1 MAKSNSPIPA
11 FWARRRIGEPGSER
25 ALLHCVEGSRGPR
38 FLDSEDLLESKE
50 AVMKTTAAVQVEPQ
64 GPLVIDEIDLPS
76 PGPNQVT
83 VRNFASGVCYSQV
96 HQLRNYRLPRPMGL
110 GHEGSGVVTDVGK
123 GVTHVKEGDHVISTW
138 VPRVPIRG
146 LPVSKATGAT
156 FRGQPLIADG
166 DVYTWSEHMVTFA
179 DKVVPM
185 SPSDPTDISCLIGCA
200 VLTGAGAVLNTAK
213 VEPGQSVAVFGAGG
227 VGLSAIGAAAIAG
240 AQPIIAVDLDSRKLQ
255 FAREFG
261 ATHGVNASDNDAVN
275 AIWEINPGG
284 VDYALDAVGAP
295 VTALQIVQAVR
306 QGGPRAD
313 NQGGTAVLLGIPV
326 ADVSF
331 DLNDILLYQ
340 RHYCGSLGSTEP
352 DVDFPLFLEWM
363 RDGKFPLEK
372 LVTDR
377 YSLEQ
382 IEEARA
388 ALEEG
393 RILGRAIIEFSSW

>member
-1 MAKSNSPIPA
+1 
-11 FWARRRIGEPGSER
+11 
-25 ALLHCVEGSRGPR
+25 
-38 FLDSEDLLESKE
+38 LLEPKE
-50 AVMKTTAAVQVEPQ
+50 AVMKTTAAVQVEPRGQ
-64 GPLVIDEIDLPS
+64 LVIDEIDLPD

-96 HQLRNYRLPRPMGL
+96 HQLRNPRLPRPMGL

-138 VPRVPIRG
+138 VPRVPISG
-146 LPVSKATGAT
+146 LPESSPTGAT

-166 DVYTWSEHMVTFA
+166 DVYTWSQHMVTFA

-200 VLTGAGAVLNTAK
+200 VLTGAGAVLHTAK

-240 AQPIIAVDLDSRKLQ
+240 ADPIIAVDLDDRKLQ

-261 ATHGVNASDNDAVN
+261 ASHAVNGSDGDAVS

-284 VDYALDAVGAP
+284 VDYALDAVGVP
-295 VTALQIVQAVR
+295 DTALQILQAVR

-313 NQGGTAVLLGIPV
+313 NLGGTAVLLGIPV
-326 ADVSF
+326 AEVSF

-363 RDGKFPLEK
+363 REDKFPLEK
-372 LVTDR
+372 LVTNR
-377 YSLEQ
+377 YSLER
-382 IEEARA
+382 IEEARV

-393 RILGRAIIEFSSW
+393 RILGRAIIEF